1 MGNEGG
7 GNEDAADV
15 ISGIAAN
22 LKDHMSQFSG
32 AQADDSAVVV
42 GNELAELMEQLAKAA
57 KAGKAQDIIAVA
69 RRICELSKTFAK
81 EAIKTG
87 KACPDARLKQTL
99 VDGRVC
105 AGHVCDAAQGVG

>member
-1 MGNEGG
+1 MGGG

-57 KAGKAQDIIAVA
+57 K
-69 RRICELSKTFAK
+69 
-81 EAIKTG
+81 TG

-99 VDGRVC
+99 VD
-105 AGHVCDAAQGVG
+105 AASALGTFVTQLKVLASVKAANAQQGIR